1 MTSYRAYRQP
11 PWVYDADGL
20 AYQETRQHW
29 IVLVS
34 RIVFVVVFQNV
45 VAGINSL
52 LKVTI
57 ADVPRSVLLS
67 KRRHAY
73 LTNELIIRHELISK
87 AAAAAAK
94 RKAENGG
101 GGKSSNGGGK
111 AAKGKAAAA
120 AKRSANSGGGKR
132 RPPPPPQSSSSE
144 AHLKPSSTRF

>member
-101 GGKSSNGGGK
+101 GKKSSNGGGK
-111 AAKGKAAAA
+111 AAKGKA

-132 RPPPPPQSSSSE
+132 RPPPPPQPSSE
-144 AHLKPSSTRF
+144 AHLKPTSTRF